1 VRRSATSFYTSIGS
15 IALASN
21 GFATSKAYL
30 LPKRLTFH
38 NAHIRAKSHQ
48 RRMNLSIFGS
58 ESRWDIICAIEA
70 DPNFALAHAQLASAY
85 AWTAIIIEPT
95 EPVWAE
101 RAKEAINGA
110 QTLDS
115 QLAETHLARYL
126 LLSSRYE
133 GYQNETA
140 VRALF

>member
-1 VRRSATSFYTSIGS
+1 
-15 IALASN
+15 
-21 GFATSKAYL
+21 
-30 LPKRLTFH
+30 
-38 NAHIRAKSHQ
+38 
-48 RRMNLSIFGS
+48 MNLSIFGS

-70 DPNFALAHAQLASAY
+70 DPNFALAHAQLASGY

-133 GYQNETA
+133 DYQNETA
-140 VRALF
+140 VRALLIAQQLNPNVGHAELGFLYYHIGLEGPRRA